1 MNRKTSVAGLFGVMG
16 AALLVSA
23 AACDNSKLTDI
34 NKNPNAPESVNP
46 SLLFPTAVVSS
57 VAQNRGGIEI
67 LPSPFA
73 EWPQYLS
80 EYQYPEASYYQ
91 MRPTTADGWW
101 ATWYSGPLQDLAQ
114 TIRQASAAS
123 HPNQVGPA
131 LVMRAWNYEIMT
143 NLWGDIPFSQA
154 NKGDSGM
161 IAPAYD
167 KQQVIYDSLL
177 KNMTDANTMM
187 SAAAGN
193 TFGAQDPIYAGDMAK
208 WKKFANS
215 LHARLAMDLSKADPA
230 KAKTEVAAAV
240 AAGGF
245 TSNADNAQ
253 LVWPGDGVNDN
264 VWYGNQKEGNGTR
277 DDARFAATF
286 IDTLSHLNDPRLAVF
301 ARPVQDVTCGSATG
315 CHAVN
320 AGNYRGM
327 PEGLLAG
334 PAGVWGPKASRLGPQ
349 IFDAAQPSYIMTFA
363 EFSFI
368 KAEAAER
375 GWIGGSA
382 AQFYQ
387 DGVRASMQQW
397 GVADA
402 DIATY
407 LAQSAVTYK
416 GGSAGLAQIGVQK
429 WISLFTEGVEAWK
442 EWRRTGFPNLT
453 PALNAKTADG
463 QLPRRMIYP
472 QTEQSFNLTNLKAA
486 LADQGGSDALNT
498 RLWIDKP

>member
-1 MNRKTSVAGLFGVMG
+1 MNRKSLTVLLAG
-16 AALLVSA
+16 AALASSA
-23 AACDNSKLTDI
+23 VACDNSKLTEV
-34 NKNPNAPESVNP
+34 NKNPNAPEQVNP

-57 VAQNRGGIEI
+57 VGQNRSTIEI
-67 LPSPFA
+67 LPSPMST
-73 EWPQYLS
+73 WPQHLA

-101 ATWYSGPLQDLAQ
+101 AAWYTGPLQDLAQ
-114 TIRQASAAS
+114 TIRQAQAAN

-154 NKGDSGM
+154 NKGDSGA

-187 SAAAGN
+187 TAAAGA
-193 TFGAQDPIYAGDMAK
+193 TFGSQDPIYKGDVAK

-215 LHARLAMDLSKADPA
+215 LHARLAMDLSKADPNKA
-230 KAKTEVAAAV
+230 KAEVAAAV

-264 VWYGNQKEGNGTR
+264 PWYSNQKEGKGTR
-277 DDARFAATF
+277 DDARFSATF
-286 IDTLSHLNDPRLAVF
+286 IDTLSHLNDPRLPIF
-301 ARPVQDVTCGSATG
+301 ARPVQDTTCGAAVG

-320 AGNYRGM
+320 PGGYRGM
-327 PEGLLAG
+327 ANGLEAG
-334 PAGVWGPKASRLGPQ
+334 PAGLWGPKASRLGAK
-349 IFDAAQPSYIMTFA
+349 IFAKSQPSYIMTYA

-375 GWIGGSA
+375 GWISGSA

-387 DGVRASMQQW
+387 DGITASMQQW

-407 LAQSAVTYK
+407 LAQPAVQYK
-416 GGSAGLAQIGVQK
+416 GGTAGLAQIGVQK
-429 WISLFTEGVEAWK
+429 WISLFTEGVEAWM
-442 EWRRTGFPNLT
+442 EWRRTGYPNLT
-453 PALNAKTADG
+453 PALNARTAG
-463 QLPRRMIYP
+463 GVIPRRMIYP
-472 QTEQSFNLTNLKAA
+472 QTEQSFNLANLQAA
-486 LADQGGSDALNT
+486 LANEGGSDALNT
-498 RLWIDKP
+498 RLWIDK